1 MAGVYDPNSSY
12 KPYHGPPQGNR
23 PTQPPRLP
31 ASGKRPGAKHAQ
43 RVSLP
48 DDTDDL
54 VWPNPS
60 PNAPQSPYPDA
71 YTVPDISRVAP
82 PAARPPANR
91 RRRFPIP
98 LFPPQRVSARRLRPA
113 FRSRALRWVALAVVV
128 AIAGVMA
135 YAWVTAQQNGSPI
148 GAVTQFC
155 SALRGDKNS
164 QAYNLLASGTRNRV
178 SYTQFATAG
187 ATLDRIEG
195 HVTACPAISDSAVQ
209 IGVNSATVDASL
221 TRAGLGPMRGKVGL
235 AHEQNAWRIS
245 SLDPTLLGVSL
256 DALVA
261 ANNFC
266 AELQAQRYADTY
278 TALTDDLRGG
288 LTSAEYEQMS
298 QWSDQIDGTVRSCA
312 PVTVD
317 SSAGESA
324 ATMSFSITRAKL
336 GKRVGDIALVNDNGV
351 WKAKSVASE
360 LQGTDVG
367 ALVNGRRYCADLASN
382 NSGDLAT
389 QVTVGYLFNNLGA
402 FAAAGIKGESWIGC
416 SFDAATFKLNGDTAS
431 YKGVMQITTKDKTTR
446 SAALTFGALKSD
458 GAWKVDTLTWA

>member
-1 MAGVYDPNSSY
+1 MAGVYDPNDPY
-12 KPYHGPPQGNR
+12 HPYHGPAQANR
-23 PTQPPRLP
+23 PTQPPRLL
-31 ASGKRPGAKHAQ
+31 ASGKRPGAKRVQ
-43 RVSLP
+43 RVSLS

-60 PNAPQSPYPDA
+60 PNASQNQYPDA
-71 YTVPDISRVAP
+71 YTVPDMSPVAP
-82 PAARPPANR
+82 PAVRPPANR

-98 LFPPQRVSARRLRPA
+98 LFPPQAAARRYRPA
-113 FRSRALRWVALAVVV
+113 FQSRALRLVALTVVV
-128 AIAGVMA
+128 AIAGVMGF
-135 YAWVTAQQNGSPI
+135 AWITAQQNGSPI

-155 SALRGDKNS
+155 SALRTNKYS
-164 QAYNLLASGTRNRV
+164 QAYTLLASATRNRV

-195 HVTACPAISDSAVQ
+195 RVTACPAVSDTAVR

-221 TRAGLGPMRGKVGL
+221 TRAGLGVMRGKVGL

-256 DALVA
+256 DALVV
-261 ANNFC
+261 ANSFC

-278 TALTDDLRGG
+278 TALSDDLRGN
-288 LTSAEYEQMS
+288 LSSEEYEQMS
-298 QWSDQIDGTVRSCA
+298 QWSDQIDGTISACA

-336 GKRVGDIALVNDNGV
+336 GKRSGDIALVNANGA
-351 WKAKSVASE
+351 WKVKSVAST
-360 LQGTDVG
+360 LLGTDLG

-389 QVTVGYLFNNLGA
+389 QVTVGYWLNTFGALFT
-402 FAAAGIKGESWIGC
+402 AGIKGESWTGC
-416 SFDAATFKLNGDTAS
+416 SFDASTFKLNGDKAS
-431 YKGVMQITTKDKTTR
+431 YKGVMQITAKDKTTR
-446 SAALTFGALKSD
+446 RAALTFGASHAD
-458 GAWKVDTLTWA
+458 GSWKVDTLTWA

>member
-128 AIAGVMA
+128 AIVGVMA

-195 HVTACPAISDSAVQ
+195 RVTACPAISDSAVQ

-221 TRAGLGPMRGKVGL
+221 TRAGLGPMRGKIGL

-389 QVTVGYLFNNLGA
+389 QVTVGYWFNNAGR
-402 FAAAGIKGESWIGC
+402 AARS
-416 SFDAATFKLNGDTAS
+416 GDQ
-431 YKGVMQITTKDKTTR
+431 G
-446 SAALTFGALKSD
+446 
-458 GAWKVDTLTWA
+458 

>member
-1 MAGVYDPNSSY
+1 MAGVYDPNSPY
-12 KPYHGPPQGNR
+12 RPYHGPPQGNR
-23 PTQPPRLP
+23 RTQPPRLP
-31 ASGKRPGAKHAQ
+31 PSGKRPGGKRGQ

-60 PNAPQSPYPDA
+60 PNAPQSPYPEA
-71 YTVPDISRVAP
+71 YTVPDMSRVAP
-82 PAARPPANR
+82 PVVRPPAKR
-91 RRRFPIP
+91 RKRRFPIP
-98 LFPPQRVSARRLRPA
+98 LFPPQAARRYRPA
-113 FRSRALRWVALAVVV
+113 FRLRALRWVALAVVV

-148 GAVTQFC
+148 RAVTQFC
-155 SALRGDKNS
+155 SAMRGDNYS
-164 QAYNLLASGTRNRV
+164 QAYNLLTSATRNRI

-187 ATLDRIEG
+187 TALDRIEG
-195 HVTACPAISDSAVQ
+195 RVTACPTIADNAVQ

-221 TRAGLGPMRGKVGL
+221 TRTGLGAMRGKVGL

-278 TALTDDLRGG
+278 TALTDDLRGD
-288 LTSAEYEQMS
+288 LSSADYEQMG

-324 ATMSFSITRAKL
+324 ATMAFSITRTKL
-336 GKRVGDIALVNDNGV
+336 GKRSGDIALVNANGV
-351 WKAKSVASE
+351 WKVKSVASK

-382 NSGDLAT
+382 NTGDLAT
-389 QVTVGYLFNNLGA
+389 QVTLGYWLNTAGA
-402 FAAAGIKGESWIGC
+402 RFVAGLKGESWTGC
-416 SFDAATFKLNGDTAS
+416 SFDAGAFRLNGDNAS
-431 YKGVMQITTKDKTTR
+431 YKGVMQITAKDKTTHN
-446 SAALTFGALKSD
+446 AAITFGASHSD
-458 GAWKVDTLTWA
+458 GSWKVDTLTWA

>member
-12 KPYHGPPQGNR
+12 KPYHGPAQANR

-31 ASGKRPGAKHAQ
+31 PSGARPGAKRGQ
-43 RVSLP
+43 RVSP
-48 DDTDDL
+48 PEDTDDL

-71 YTVPDISRVAP
+71 YTVPDVSPVAP
-82 PAARPPANR
+82 PGVRPPAKR

-98 LFPPQRVSARRLRPA
+98 LFPPQAARRYRPA

-128 AIAGVMA
+128 AIAGVTA

-155 SALRGDKNS
+155 SGLRGENYS
-164 QAYNLLASGTRNRV
+164 QAYNLLTSATRNRV

-187 ATLDRIEG
+187 STLDRIEG
-195 HVTACPAISDSAVQ
+195 RVTACPAIADSAVQ

-221 TRAGLGPMRGKVGL
+221 TRAGLGPMRGKIGL
-235 AHEQNAWRIS
+235 THEQNAWRIS
-245 SLDPTLLGVSL
+245 ALDPTLLGVSL

-266 AELQAQRYADTY
+266 AELQAQRYADIY

-288 LTSAEYEQMS
+288 LSAAEYEQMS
-298 QWSDQIDGTVRSCA
+298 QWSDLIDGMVRSCA

-324 ATMSFSITRAKL
+324 ATMSFSVTRAKL
-336 GKRVGDIALVNDNGV
+336 GKLRGDITLVNANGV
-351 WKAKSVASE
+351 WKVKSVDSA
-360 LQGTDVG
+360 LQGTDLG
-367 ALVNGRRYCADLASN
+367 ALVNGLRYCADLASN

-389 QVTVGYLFNNLGA
+389 QVTAGYWLNNLGA
-402 FAAAGIKGESWIGC
+402 FVAANFKGESWTGC
-416 SFDAATFKLNGDTAS
+416 SFDAGTFKLRGDNAS
-431 YKGVMQITTKDKTTR
+431 YKGVMQITANDKSTR
-446 SAALTFGALKSD
+446 RAALTFGAIHTN

>member
-1 MAGVYDPNSSY
+1 MGRRRATGRHNRRVC
-12 KPYHGPPQGNR
+12 PPAESAPARNTRSASASQMT
-23 PTQPPRLP
+23 PTIWSGRIPRRTRLKARIPTRIPCRIYRLSRHLPRDLPPTVAVVSLSRCFHRRGLLP
-31 ASGKRPGAKHAQ
+31 AA
-43 RVSLP
+43 
-48 DDTDDL
+48 
-54 VWPNPS
+54 
-60 PNAPQSPYPDA
+60 
-71 YTVPDISRVAP
+71 
-82 PAARPPANR
+82 
-91 RRRFPIP
+91 
-98 LFPPQRVSARRLRPA
+98 LRPA

-195 HVTACPAISDSAVQ
+195 RVTACPAISDNAVQ

-351 WKAKSVASE
+351 WKAKSVASD
-360 LQGTDVG
+360 T
-367 ALVNGRRYCADLASN
+367 
-382 NSGDLAT
+382 SGDRRRR
-389 QVTVGYLFNNLGA
+389 
-402 FAAAGIKGESWIGC
+402 AGERAPLLRRPG
-416 SFDAATFKLNGDTAS
+416 
-431 YKGVMQITTKDKTTR
+431 QQ
-446 SAALTFGALKSD
+446 
-458 GAWKVDTLTWA
+458 

>member
-1 MAGVYDPNSSY
+1 MAGVYDPNSPY

-155 SALRGDKNS
+155 SALRGDKYS

-195 HVTACPAISDSAVQ
+195 HVTACPAISDNAVQ

-221 TRAGLGPMRGKVGL
+221 TRAGLGPMRGKIGL

-389 QVTVGYLFNNLGA
+389 QVTVGYLFNNLARSPQRGSRVSRGQ
-402 FAAAGIKGESWIGC
+402 AAPS
-416 SFDAATFKLNGDTAS
+416 
-431 YKGVMQITTKDKTTR
+431 
-446 SAALTFGALKSD
+446 
-458 GAWKVDTLTWA
+458 TLRPSN